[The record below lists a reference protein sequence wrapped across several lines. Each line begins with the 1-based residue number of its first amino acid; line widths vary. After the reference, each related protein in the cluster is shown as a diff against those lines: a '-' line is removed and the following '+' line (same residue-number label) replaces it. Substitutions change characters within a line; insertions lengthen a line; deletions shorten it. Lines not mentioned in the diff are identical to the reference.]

1 MSDEMYYREKDN
13 PKNKKF
19 PSFSPPVETADRT
32 ANRKSRPYPTFH
44 AEYDVFSCAQRLG
57 PQTYSGYETSGFL
70 LTRPRRRKAFSWR
83 RGLTPPAEPCMLNID
98 RRTI

>member
-1 MSDEMYYREKDN
+1 MYYRQKDN
-13 PKNKKF
+13 PKNEKF
-19 PSFSPPVETADRT
+19 PSFSPLWERQTELQTEKAGHIQPFMRSTAC
-32 ANRKSRPYPTFH
+32 
-44 AEYDVFSCAQRLG
+44 FSSAQRLG

-70 LTRPRRRKAFSWR
+70 LTRLRRGKSFSWR